1 MTTTLVDATD
11 QAELAL
17 LNLHKKFMSESRPA
31 DALLPLNEAALRRFE
46 LLKFPHRKHEMYTFA
61 NTKELVSTV
70 FSLPPETPVA
80 RDFIKNHIFPECESS
95 FLVIAD
101 GVLRDDL
108 SDYSAIKS
116 AINLVPI
123 EEAVAQSEIREHL
136 ADTIEKEN
144 DVFASINTA
153 FLGQGTMIDVPRKQ
167 QVETPLQILHVST
180 GSANGKVTSHPRVLV
195 RLGEMAELKLIV
207 KYVGVQGNYFVNSVM
222 DVLVGEQAGITY
234 AQVQEDAGDSW
245 HCSKTRILQ
254 GQNSRVSAA
263 NAFFGNKMTRH
274 HFEAHLKDVGAELRL
289 HSVSVLNNQDQVHN
303 FVRIHHEAP
312 HGTSAQVFKNIVN
325 DKSRSSIDGT
335 VIVNQGAQQTNSD
348 QLINNLMLSDD
359 AHADNKPNL
368 MIFADDVKCTHGA
381 TVGQLDEDQLFY
393 LKTRGLVEKVAKQL
407 LTKSFAESLIQTIEF
422 PGVVEYLENNLLKK
436 LEA

>member
-17 LNLHKKFMSESRPA
+17 LNLHKKFMSESRPPE
-31 DALLPLNEAALRRFE
+31 ALLPLNEAALQRFE
-46 LLKFPHRKHEMYTFA
+46 LLKFPHRKHEMYTFV

-70 FSLPPETPVA
+70 FSLPPESQVSK
-80 RDFIKNHIFPECESS
+80 DFVKSHIFPECESS
-95 FLVIAD
+95 YLVIAD
-101 GVLRDDL
+101 GVFRDDL

-123 EEAVAQSEIREHL
+123 EEAVAQSEIKEYM

-153 FLGQGTMIDVPRKQ
+153 FLSRGTMIDVPRKQ
-167 QVETPLQILHVST
+167 QIETPLQILHVST
-180 GSANGKVTSHPRVLV
+180 GSTSGKVTSHPRILV
-195 RLGEMAELKLIV
+195 RLGEMAELKMIV
-207 KYVGVQGNYFVNSVM
+207 KYVGAQGNYFVNSVM
-222 DVLVGEQAGITY
+222 DLLVGEQAGITY
-234 AQVQEDAGDSW
+234 VQVQEDAMDAW
-245 HCSKTRILQ
+245 HFSKTRVVQ
-254 GQNSRVSAA
+254 GQNSRVSAF
-263 NAFFGNKMTRH
+263 NAFFGNQLTRH
-274 HFEAHLKDVGAELRL
+274 HFEAHLKDVGVELKL
-289 HSVSVLNNQDQVHN
+289 NSVSVLTDAEQVHN

-312 HGTSAQVFKNIVN
+312 HGTSAQVFKNIVSG
-325 DKSRSSIDGT
+325 KSRSSIDGT
-335 VIVNQGAQQTNSD
+335 VIVNRGAQQTNSD
-348 QLINNLMLSDD
+348 QLINNLMLSDN
-359 AHADNKPNL
+359 AHADTKPNL

-393 LKTRGLVEKVAKQL
+393 LKTRGLIEKVAKEL
-407 LTKSFAESLIQTIEF
+407 LTKSFAESIIQTIEF